1 LDDWIDY
8 YDSTHTI
15 YASKRSPH
23 RAEHHPEMPPVI
35 GVDRKAFADGAGERG
50 EDRKVG
56 ALPVYADEDVAKIP
70 RSFSASGHD

>member
-1 LDDWIDY
+1 
-8 YDSTHTI
+8 
-15 YASKRSPH
+15 
-23 RAEHHPEMPPVI
+23 MPPVI
-35 GVDRKAFADGAGERG
+35 GVDRKAFADDAKERG